1 MYFLLAVGSDRFM
14 KPLKW
19 QPLKVLYVLLQSDEY
34 THLTL
39 VFMPFINRF
48 VSLVSKPKV
57 FFSQEQESAAEEAR
71 RAEEDL

>member
-19 QPLKVLYVLLQSDEY
+19 KPLKVLLQSDKY

-39 VFMPFINRF
+39 VFMPFINLF

-57 FFSQEQESAAEEAR
+57 LKPGAGKCR
-71 RAEEDL
+71 RRSKTS